1 MQGVKE
7 GNIKGNKDKK
17 YLRTEGGTKGNKENK
32 MKTESEQGNKETR
45 TKRRKVEKQN
55 KNV

>member
-17 YLRTEGGTKGNKENK
+17 YLRTEGGVKGNKG
-32 MKTESEQGNKETR
+32 T
-45 TKRRKVEKQN
+45 
-55 KNV
+55 